1 MANTPYHLL
10 TSSMEIYTATWAAG
24 VDGVPIGTFPGTAS
38 ATVMCMV
45 QPGSASDALVYGRD
59 TTTKM
64 FDVYCAPV
72 TTAGA
77 SWTVTPKDKLIIS
90 GVQYRVAGQ
99 PRNLVNFGTVYVI
112 TLERDQD

>member
-10 TSSMEIYTATWAAG
+10 TSSMEIYAGTWAS
-24 VDGVPIGTFPGTAS
+24 DTNGVPVASFPGTAT
-38 ATVMCMV
+38 ATVACMV

-64 FDVYCAPV
+64 FEVYCAPV

-77 SWTVTPKDKLIIS
+77 AWNVTPKDKVIIS